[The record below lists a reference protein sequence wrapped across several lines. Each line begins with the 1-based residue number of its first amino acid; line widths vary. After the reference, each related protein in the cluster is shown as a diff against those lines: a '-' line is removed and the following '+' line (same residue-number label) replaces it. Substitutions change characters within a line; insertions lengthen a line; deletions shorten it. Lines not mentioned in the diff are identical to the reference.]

1 MPYNPQHHHRH
12 AMRLPGYDYTQAGAY
27 FVTIVTHQRE
37 LLFDDPVLRRAVETL
52 WLDIPKH
59 FPTVALDENVL
70 MSNHLH
76 GVLWIIG
83 EGRGEAHQSPQPS
96 GVGFATDTHLIGN
109 PATFGTPVNPDSMAN
124 ASPLRMPPG
133 SLSAVIGNF
142 KSVTT
147 RRINQIRRSPGGV
160 VWQRSFHDRIIR
172 NERELAAIR
181 QYIRD
186 NPANWARD
194 HENPQL

>member
-1 MPYNPQHHHRH
+1 MPYNPQKHHRH

-37 LLFDDPVLRRAVETL
+37 LLFDDPVLRRVVETL
-52 WLDIPKH
+52 WQAIPKH
-59 FPTVALDENVL
+59 FPTVELDENIL

-83 EGRGEAHQSPQPS
+83 EGRGEAR
-96 GVGFATDTHLIGN
+96 VAATESMSI
-109 PATFGTPVNPDSMAN
+109 GTPAVAEIPKDWDSRAD
-124 ASPLRMPPG
+124 ASPLRPTLG
-133 SLSAVIGNF
+133 SLSVIIGNF
-142 KSVTT
+142 KSITT
-147 RRINQIRRSPGGV
+147 RRINQIRRAPGGM
-160 VWQRSFHDRIIR
+160 VWQRSFYERVIR

-186 NPANWARD
+186 NPVNWALD
-194 HENPQL
+194 KENPQL